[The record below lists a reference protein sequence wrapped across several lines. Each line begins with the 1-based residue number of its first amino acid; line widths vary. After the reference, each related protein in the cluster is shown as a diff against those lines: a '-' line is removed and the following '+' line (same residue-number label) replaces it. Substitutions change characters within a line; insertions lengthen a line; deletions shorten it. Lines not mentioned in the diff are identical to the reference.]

1 MVVIYK
7 MRMRDMYVN
16 ESTSPIS
23 VVQLSANS
31 GIKLIGVWKKKKY
44 MWCIFEPGNEKNIID
59 VLTPSQFDEAI
70 KNKKYSLK
78 W

>member
-1 MVVIYK
+1 VVVIYK
-7 MRMRDMYVN
+7 MRDIYVN
-16 ESTSPIS
+16 ESTGPVS
-23 VVQLSANS
+23 VQLAANS
-31 GIKLIGVWKKKKY
+31 GTILIGIWKKRKN
-44 MWCIFEPGNEKNIID
+44 MWCIFEPGSEMNIID